1 MGGGRTGGGS
11 QGPGEACGLGA
22 LGHICRAGGLGGGCQ
37 SKAGQRREGGAPL
50 AGQFRPPAGGTS
62 SPSGSSAFAFL
73 VVSNVT
79 VCGTHGRPRAP
90 SRSDI
95 SSSGTHSLRYAS
107 EFNTFL
113 AERMYRFIK
122 SELTAPNNRSAGT
135 EAMWTVVQ
143 RAGLMKRSWKTSD
156 IYIVACWNS
165 ICRAPGPAPRI
176 PHRQLRGRDQEEG
189 CGRLAL
195 WEPSNFPVAFAGI
208 SSGFRTHRCLVMQG
222 SFPFVAKGVSQG
234 GEGGGPGPPASS
246 VGGGPGRAVSRLP
259 GTAGRGG
266 PWASLGMPGSGMS
279 LWSREPF
286 QIPPSSP
293 GQMWVMCSFQI
304 RPDCPPCS
312 GAFLELSL
320 AGQGG

>member
-11 QGPGEACGLGA
+11 QGPGEACGPGA

-62 SPSGSSAFAFL
+62 SPSGSSAIAFL

-143 RAGLMKRSWKTSD
+143 RAGLMKRAWKTSD

-176 PHRQLRGRDQEEG
+176 PHRQLRG
-189 CGRLAL
+189 A
-195 WEPSNFPVAFAGI
+195 
-208 SSGFRTHRCLVMQG
+208 
-222 SFPFVAKGVSQG
+222 
-234 GEGGGPGPPASS
+234 GPG
-246 VGGGPGRAVSRLP
+246 GRVR
-259 GTAGRGG
+259 TAC
-266 PWASLGMPGSGMS
+266 SLGTLQLPRGVCRHFLWISHSQMSGYARLIPICGKGS
-279 LWSREPF
+279 
-286 QIPPSSP
+286 
-293 GQMWVMCSFQI
+293 
-304 RPDCPPCS
+304 
-312 GAFLELSL
+312 
-320 AGQGG
+320 